1 VPARMG
7 GFMMGAYFV
16 ASGVAQYLG
25 GIVASFASV
34 PETIT
39 DPVQMMPIYTRLFNW
54 LGVAGVACTI
64 IALAVLPLIR
74 GLDKAHA
81 TGITYAELPEAG
93 KGMPTAGSE
102 R

>member
-1 VPARMG
+1 
-7 GFMMGAYFV
+7 
-16 ASGVAQYLG
+16 
-25 GIVASFASV
+25 VASFASV

-39 DPVQMMPIYTRLFNW
+39 DPVQMMPIYTRLFNG
-54 LGVAGVACTI
+54 LGWAGVVCTV

-81 TGITYAELPEAG
+81 AGITYANLPEAG
-93 KGMPTAGSE
+93 KGMPTAASE